1 MLAPPGDNRLLGLTS
16 KSTANVGLRLSAVV
30 WPPRS
35 TDRCWPSNSH
45 PGAGL

>member
-30 WPPRS
+30 CLRARRTALLAEQQSSWCRF
-35 TDRCWPSNSH
+35 
-45 PGAGL
+45 